1 MKDAKLSKITKVIKA
16 LSDESRIRI
25 VNLLKTKDEICVCE
39 LTEIINLSQPTIS
52 SHLKKLHEAE
62 IVDFRK
68 EGLWVNYYLNK
79 EMDIEIEALVNLI
92 SKYIKE
98 DPVIKQDLLKI
109 SSLDRFAICKK

>member
-1 MKDAKLSKITKVIKA
+1 MKDSKLNKIIKVIKA

-52 SHLKKLHEAE
+52 SHLKKLYEAE
-62 IVDFRK
+62 IIDFKK

-79 EMDIEIEALVNLI
+79 EMDNEIETLVNLL

-98 DPVIKQDLLKI
+98 DFIIKQDFLKI
-109 SSLDRFAICKK
+109 SSLDRFTICKK